1 MRRKTNEEAELDALF
16 TKYALALSFFERW
29 CKRGLSS
36 IAEVT
41 RALSAYDDRQQVLT
55 AVHALGT

>member
-29 CKRGLSS
+29 CKRGLQS
-36 IAEVT
+36 ITEVT
-41 RALSAYDDRQQVLT
+41 KALSAYGDCEQVL
-55 AVHALGT
+55 ALPPSL